1 MDDPRDGGLVD
12 ARYYEAVLPGG
23 WAQQVLNLA
32 RRNIYADFVR
42 TCQPTPVSTIL
53 DVGVSDV
60 LNDGANVLERMHPS
74 RERITAVGLGVAR
87 EFQAAFPEVRY
98 VQISADGPLPFKD
111 RTFDI
116 ATSNAVLEH
125 VGSPARQHEFVS
137 ELARV
142 ARAVFITVPNR
153 HFPVEHHTAIPLLH
167 YWRPSFRWACKVL
180 GKEQWSSE
188 QNLILM
194 SRAGLRRLSGR
205 HSRIGYTGVRLGP
218 FSSNLF
224 LYVQK

>member
-1 MDDPRDGGLVD
+1 MDDGRDDELVD
-12 ARYYEAVLPGG
+12 ARYYEAVPPGG
-23 WAQQVLNLA
+23 WAQQVLNIA
-32 RRNIYADFVR
+32 RRNMYAEFMR
-42 TCQPTPVSTIL
+42 TCQPTPASAIL

-60 LNDGANVLERMHPS
+60 LNDGANVLERMYPFPG
-74 RERITAVGLGVAR
+74 RITAVGLGVAR

-98 VQISADGPLPFKD
+98 RQIAADGPLPFED
-111 RTFDI
+111 DSFDM

-125 VGSPARQHEFVS
+125 VGSVTRQR
-137 ELARV
+137 ELVRELTRV
-142 ARAVFITVPNR
+142 ARSVFVTVPNR

-167 YWRPSFRWACKVL
+167 YWRPAFQWACRVL

-194 SRAGLRRLSGR
+194 SRGALRRLSSPG
-205 HSRIGYTGVRLGP
+205 SRIGYTGVQLGP

-224 LYVQK
+224 LYIQR